1 MLNFLFFLLL
11 FPSGSSSDININIEG
26 IEVVKGSMFIAVFDD
41 SASFPDFGKQYRD
54 MVLPVRSKELSHTFK
69 DLPNH
74 TYAVAVFHDINDN
87 GILDKNAL
95 GIPLEPYGFSRNAR
109 ARFSAPAFE
118 DAQFNLN
125 GKITMDIVIR

>member
-1 MLNFLFFLLL
+1 MLNFLLFLLL
-11 FPSGSSSDININIEG
+11 FPSDSSSDIHVNVKGVE
-26 IEVVKGSMFIAVFDD
+26 ELKGSMFIAVFDD
-41 SASFPDFGKQYRD
+41 PASFPEFGKQYRE

-118 DAQFNLN
+118 DAKIELKNNLEIQIN
-125 GKITMDIVIR
+125 IQ

>member
-1 MLNFLFFLLL
+1 MLNFLLFLLL
-11 FPSGSSSDININIEG
+11 FPSDSSSDIHVNFKGVE
-26 IEVVKGSMFIAVFDD
+26 ELKGSMFIAVFDD
-41 SASFPDFGKQYRD
+41 PDSFPEFGKQYRE

-109 ARFSAPAFE
+109 ARFSAPPFE
-118 DAQFNLN
+118 DAKIELKNNLEIQIN
-125 GKITMDIVIR
+125 IQ